1 MDFYTFDKH
10 DYTRLSFLQPQGWSD
25 ITDAFKFYSGSPFC
39 YPIKAM
45 ANGDIAGVGAAII
58 FDRTAWLAHIIVHR
72 DHRNKGIGG
81 AIVGHLMDLAKGK
94 GCGTVSL
101 VATELGRLVYLK
113 AGFVDQTDYVFFK
126 REQATPEKPCP
137 HGVSELGPDDR
148 GQILEMDRE
157 LSGEWRQALFEGKW
171 EGALV
176 HRGRDGVDGYYIP
189 ALGEGLVMA
198 ENDRA
203 GLALLSIKLGGS
215 VKIVLPAEN
224 TAGIAFIKD
233 NGFAEA
239 SRSKRMVWGPPFP
252 WRPERLYHRIAG
264 NVG

>member
-1 MDFYTFDKH
+1 MPFWIITEEDLKF
-10 DYTRLSFLQPQGWSD
+10 LSTLQPQGWNNIS
-25 ITDAFKFYSGSPFC
+25 DAFKFYVESPFC
-39 YPIKAM
+39 HPIKAM
-45 ANGDIAGVGAAII
+45 AGESISGVGAAIV
-58 FDRTAWLAHIIVHR
+58 FEGTAWLAHIIVHQE
-72 DHRNKGIGG
+72 HRNRGIGR
-81 AIVGHLMDLAKGK
+81 AIVDRLMEIAKEK
-94 GCGTVSL
+94 GCKTVSL
-101 VATELGRLVYLK
+101 IATELGRPVYLK
-113 AGFVDQTDYVFFK
+113 AGFVDQNDYVFFK
-126 REQATPEKPCP
+126 REQAKPEKPFP
-137 HGVSELGPDDR
+137 QGVSELGPDDR
-148 GQILEMDRE
+148 GRVLEMDRK

-176 HRGRDGVDGYYIP
+176 HRGSDGVDGYYIP

-203 GLALLSIKLGGS
+203 GLALLGVKMAGS

-224 TAGIAFIKD
+224 VAGIAFLKD
-233 NGFAEA
+233 NGFVEA